1 MKKIII
7 KVSVLC
13 LIFAALFFYLK
24 SGSFADNVLHKPQ
37 KDELKLYGNVE
48 IREVLLGFRVS
59 GRLKEIYFEE
69 GAHVMPKALLGI
81 LDPLP
86 YEIKRNEAL
95 ASLNQARAALAKMK
109 KGNRSEEIAQANAKH
124 NQVRAS
130 LELAEKNYIRTAK
143 LFGED
148 IVAKKELDAATAQRD
163 ALRAELSAA
172 DNALALMKKG
182 FRDEDITSAAAS
194 LELAEAMLHDAENV
208 LADTKLYAPDHC
220 TVLTRLT
227 EPGTVISAGQPVYSV
242 ALNKPIQVRAYVSE
256 AELGMIRL
264 GMKGLIY
271 SDSHPEPLSGTVS
284 YIASGAEFT
293 PKQVQTETS
302 RTDLVYRIRLLVED
316 NRDEILKNGMPVT
329 VIIKKAR

>member
-1 MKKIII
+1 MKKTII

-13 LIFAALFFYLK
+13 MVFAALFFYFK
-24 SGSFADNVLHKPQ
+24 GNGFADRVLRPPQ

-59 GRLKEIYFEE
+59 GRLREIYFEE
-69 GAHVMPKALLGI
+69 GAHVTPTALLGV

-86 YEIKRNEAL
+86 YEIKRSEAL

-109 KGNRSEEIAQANAKH
+109 KGNRSEEIAQAHAKH

-130 LELAEKNYIRTAK
+130 LELSEKNYVRTAR
-143 LFGED
+143 LYTED
-148 IVAKKELDAATAQRD
+148 VVAKKELDAATSQRD
-163 ALRAELSAA
+163 ALRAELAAA
-172 DNALALMKKG
+172 DNALVLMKKG
-182 FRDEDITSAAAS
+182 FRDEDISAAEAAA
-194 LELAEAMLHDAENV
+194 ELAEARLKESENA
-208 LADTKLYAPDHC
+208 LADTKLYAPDHG

-227 EPGTVISAGQPVYSV
+227 EPGTVVSAGQPVYSV
-242 ALNKPIQVRAYVSE
+242 ALKKPLQVRAYISE
-256 AELGMIRL
+256 AELGVVRL

-271 SDSHPEPLSGTVS
+271 TDSHPEPLSGTVS
-284 YIASGAEFT
+284 YIASSAEFT

-329 VIIKKAR
+329 VIIKKAQ